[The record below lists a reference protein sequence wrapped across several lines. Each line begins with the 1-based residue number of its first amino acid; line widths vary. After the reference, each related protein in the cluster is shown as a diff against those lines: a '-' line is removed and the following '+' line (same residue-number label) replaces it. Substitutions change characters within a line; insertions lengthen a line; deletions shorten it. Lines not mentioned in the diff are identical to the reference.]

1 MTINEL
7 NLTELES
14 KTLQSLIDGLYAEP
28 GYSDVDVKDIS
39 KDLGI
44 DTKVIRG
51 ALGSL
56 VKKGIVQVEA
66 NDSKYDIIYL
76 YPKYWGLVNESWD
89 PYYEYHCPLRST
101 SLHLQL
107 WRANLPP
114 FSCVPYS
121 IRGISICE

>member
-7 NLTELES
+7 NLTELEG
-14 KTLQSLIDGLYAEP
+14 KTLQSFIDHLYAEP
-28 GYSDVDVKDIS
+28 GFSDVDVRDIS

-56 VKKGIVQVEA
+56 VKKGIVQIEA

-76 YPKYWGLVNESWD
+76 YPKYWGLVNESW
-89 PYYEYHCPLRST
+89 EEASKE
-101 SLHLQL
+101 
-107 WRANLPP
+107 AP
-114 FSCVPYS
+114 FNMW
-121 IRGISICE
+121 